1 MARKKSGGEGGGNAI
16 LVVFLVL
23 FILLSIG
30 LGVVVW
36 TDQAKITEALG
47 KEKTAQDKANAEIS
61 TREAAELKMK
71 MYRVFVHGGNEN
83 DRDSIQKPG
92 KHADALKEE
101 HTALLLAANN
111 SVSKS
116 VGEVKAGPDGKPI
129 EQLGGAGPFAVTR
142 DELFTWPWPT
152 TTDGSLAA
160 TPRPGTLLDRM
171 VKLVAERERTY
182 FESVAAK
189 KTAADQGAAYT
200 KQKDEYA
207 AALTNLATKVDA
219 KIKDLD
225 DKMKA
230 VEDEKKLAIDE
241 LKKGGEANRKQVADK
256 NREFQ
261 DKVDELN
268 AEKDKVVSLSRQV
281 RTMLDQKDEIDQE
294 KRGVF
299 PVNVPHGTITR
310 RDANSSIVEI
320 DIGSDAGLKPGQ
332 TFTIQPASARTQ
344 GLARQKRTSYDA
356 EGRVVVSDQIS
367 SKGAIEIISVDGPR
381 HATARITDEPE
392 KIRDSILKGDL
403 LYNPLF
409 RKNAKDHVVLVG
421 IFDMNADGQDDITE
435 VVRNLT
441 KRGAIVDGY
450 YDLATG
456 KWESLDPN
464 NRKPGPTSNTTYV
477 VRGWDFD
484 DQASDSA
491 LLNAKARLRD
501 SIKKALD
508 EAKLKGAQE
517 VKAARFF
524 TEIGYSFSPSI
535 SDETTSGAA
544 VKYLKEAPPPPAPK

>member
-36 TDQAKITEALG
+36 TDQAKITAADE
-47 KEKTAQDKANAEIS
+47 KEKKAATEIKAAK
-61 TREAAELKMK
+61 EAAEKAELKTK
-71 MYRVFVHGGNEN
+71 LYRVFVHGGNEN
-83 DRDSIQKPG
+83 DRESIQKPG
-92 KHADALKEE
+92 THADALKEE
-101 HTALLLAANN
+101 HTALLLAANA
-111 SVSKS
+111 SVNKA
-116 VGEVKAGPDGKPI
+116 VGEVRAGPDGKPI

-152 TTDGSLAA
+152 TTEGSLAA
-160 TPRPGTLLDRM
+160 TPRPGTLVDRL

-189 KTAADQGAAYT
+189 KTAADQAVAYN
-200 KQKDEYA
+200 KQKDEYTT
-207 AALTNLATKVDA
+207 ALTNLQTQVNA

-230 VEDEKKLAIDE
+230 VEDEKKAAIDQLAKAGDTARAQVRDKARE
-241 LKKGGEANRKQVADK
+241 LEDK
-256 NREFQ
+256 ETALKEERE
-261 DKVDELN
+261 KIIN
-268 AEKDKVVSLSRQV
+268 LSTQL
-281 RTMLDQKDEIDQE
+281 RTMLERQSEIDQE

-299 PVNVPHGTITR
+299 PVNVPHGAITR

-332 TFTIQPASARTQ
+332 TFTVQPASARTQ
-344 GLARQKRTSYDA
+344 GLAKQKKTSYDA
-356 EGRVVVSDQIS
+356 EGRLVVSDQIS
-367 SKGAIEIISVDGPR
+367 SKGAIEVISVDGPR
-381 HATARITDEPE
+381 HATARITDEAEP
-392 KIRDSILKGDL
+392 IRDTILKGDL

-421 IFDMNADGQDDITE
+421 IFDTNADGQDDITE

-450 YDLATG
+450 YDLATQ

-464 NRKPGPTSNTTYV
+464 NKKPGPGQNTTYV

-484 DQASDSA
+484 ELANDAA
-491 LLNAKARLRD
+491 LLAAKSRLRD
-501 SIKKALD
+501 QINTALAA
-508 EAKLKGAQE
+508 AKLKGAQE

-535 SDETTSGAA
+535 SDETTSAAA
-544 VKYLKEAPPPPAPK
+544 VKYLKDNPAPAPK

>member
-36 TDQAKITEALG
+36 TDQSKMAEAKSKEEAAI
-47 KEKTAQDKANAEIS
+47 KKAGDETSA
-61 TREAAELKMK
+61 REAAELKTK

-83 DRDSIQKPG
+83 DRESIQKPG

-116 VGEVKAGPDGKPI
+116 VGEVRAGPDGKPI

-152 TTDGSLAA
+152 TAEGSLAA
-160 TPRPGTLLDRM
+160 TPRPGTLFDRM

-182 FESVAAK
+182 FESAAAK
-189 KTAADQGAAYT
+189 KTAADQAVAYN
-200 KQKDEYA
+200 KQKDEYTT
-207 AALTNLATKVDA
+207 ALTNLQTQVNA
-219 KIKDLD
+219 KITELD
-225 DKMKA
+225 GKMKA
-230 VEDEKKLAIDE
+230 VEDEKKKAIDE
-241 LKKGGEANRKQVADK
+241 FVAKGEGARKQVADK
-256 NREFQ
+256 AREFD
-261 DKVDELN
+261 DKVAELK
-268 AEKDKVVSLSRQV
+268 AEQERVVNLSRQV
-281 RTMLDQKDEIDQE
+281 QSMVERQTEIDQE

-310 RDANSSIVEI
+310 RDANGSIVEI

-332 TFTIQPASARTQ
+332 TFTVQPASARTQ
-344 GLARQKRTSYDA
+344 GLAKQKKTSYDA
-356 EGRVVVSDQIS
+356 EGRLVVSDQIGN
-367 SKGAIEIISVDGPR
+367 KGAIEVISVDGPR
-381 HATARITDEPE
+381 QATARITEE
-392 KIRDSILKGDL
+392 SEAIRDSILKGDL

-409 RKNAKDHVVLVG
+409 RKNAKDHIVLVG

-435 VVRNLT
+435 VVRNLA

-450 YDLATG
+450 YDLATQ

-464 NRKPGPTSNTTYV
+464 NKKPGPGANTTYV
-477 VRGWDFD
+477 VRGWDFE
-484 DQASDSA
+484 DQANDAA
-491 LLNAKARLRD
+491 LLAAKSRLRND
-501 SIKKALD
+501 INTALTA
-508 EAKLKGAQE
+508 AKLKGAQE

-535 SDETTSGAA
+535 SDETTSAAA
-544 VKYLKEAPPPPAPK
+544 VKYLKDNPAPAPK